1 MTTRILPLFNL
12 TAVLILSGLLSY
24 TMSRQKSGF
33 IVNQRLFNAFEGKIE
48 LENRLKAQEEAN
60 KKTLDSLIRLPADRN
75 NILIYEAE
83 RRKLDLKVQE
93 LSARYTTDI
102 WKRINEYVS
111 AYGEEHGYD
120 FIFGASGDGSLMY
133 AREGCDITDEVIGYV
148 NRKYN
153 GTD

>member
-1 MTTRILPLFNL
+1 MLPLFNL
-12 TAVLILSGLLSY
+12 AAVLILTGLLSY
-24 TMSRQKSGF
+24 TMVREKSAF
-33 IVNQRLFNAFEGKIE
+33 IINQQLFNAFEGKIE
-48 LENRLKAQEEAN
+48 LENRLKYLEEAN
-60 KKTLDSLIRLPADRN
+60 KKTLDSLLRLPADGN
-75 NILIYEAE
+75 NMFLYEEE

-93 LSARYTTDI
+93 LSAKYTADI